1 MFTLAM
7 VQFVQVCCQVKMSRY
22 CMIFI
27 KLRRVEAAFQLCQTY
42 SCEPLVLERLWVSI
56 VFNNMFNSISVF
68 LQVVHIHVDN

>member
-1 MFTLAM
+1 MIGDYYVWPYRWNLDQKVIMFPLAM

-42 SCEPLVLERLWVSI
+42 SCEPLVLERLWVS
-56 VFNNMFNSISVF
+56 SI
-68 LQVVHIHVDN
+68 